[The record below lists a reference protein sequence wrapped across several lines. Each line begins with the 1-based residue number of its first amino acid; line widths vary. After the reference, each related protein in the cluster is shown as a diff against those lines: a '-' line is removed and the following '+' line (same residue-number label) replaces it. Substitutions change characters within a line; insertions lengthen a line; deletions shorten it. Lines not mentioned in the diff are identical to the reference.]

1 MDRRS
6 SARSCNGL
14 FRRAVE
20 LEYRYA
26 EDTMP
31 RGVLGLNAPMFKEY
45 LRFIANR
52 RCQQIGLD
60 ALYPGAA
67 NPFPWMSEMID
78 LKKERNFFETRVIE
92 YQTGGR
98 TELGLGDKSRGGDN
112 MLEEFDTMRI
122 TACKAEDDYKLW
134 LRFEDGLEGR
144 VFLGN
149 LLEIGAFQLWRDV
162 REFEKVSVD
171 PETATVTWEG
181 GIRLDADIL
190 YHDVKANQIQ
200 HADGVEPPAVG

>member
-1 MDRRS
+1 
-6 SARSCNGL
+6 
-14 FRRAVE
+14 
-20 LEYRYA
+20 
-26 EDTMP
+26 
-31 RGVLGLNAPMFKEY
+31 
-45 LRFIANR
+45 
-52 RCQQIGLD
+52 
-60 ALYPGAA
+60 
-67 NPFPWMSEMID
+67 
-78 LKKERNFFETRVIE
+78 
-92 YQTGGR
+92 
-98 TELGLGDKSRGGDN
+98 

-122 TACKAEDDYKLW
+122 TACKAEEDYKLW

-190 YHDVKANQIQ
+190 YHDVE
-200 HADGVEPPAVG
+200 GEPDSACRRRRCRRRLDSPGR